1 MKKIA
6 IYHQI
11 FQERDSMI
19 YLDNAATTKPSPSLA
34 ALFERHITNE
44 WFNPS
49 AMYPPAVSA
58 ERDLRQARDFLCGI
72 LRADG
77 ALFNSCGTEG
87 ANTVIFKGWRK
98 QGGKKLHFITTAY
111 EHPCVYEAFAE
122 LKKEGHRVDFLNPGP
137 DGSIHPEQLA
147 PLICPE
153 TALVSIMHVNNV
165 TGAINDIAA
174 LSAAVK
180 QKNPGAVFHSDG
192 VQGFL
197 KVPFDMAAS
206 QVDYYTA
213 SAHKIHGLKGTGALF
228 YRKGAPLK
236 AYLMGGGQEG
246 ALRSGTENTF
256 GILAFAQAAREYL
269 DGHAQKIAH
278 MRALQ
283 AQLRQSLMQIP
294 GTVCITPERC
304 APHILNLAFPGMRGE
319 VLLHLLEQKEIYVA
333 TGSAC
338 SSKKIGYSRIH
349 KALGIPKDVS
359 QCALRLSL
367 CPENTAQEME
377 QTAAAIR
384 EILAKYQGFVRR

>member
-1 MKKIA
+1 
-6 IYHQI
+6 
-11 FQERDSMI
+11 MI
-19 YLDNAATTKPSPSLA
+19 YLDNAATTKPSPSLL
-34 ALFERHITNE
+34 ALFGQHIENG

-58 ERDLRQARDFLCGI
+58 ERELRQARDFLCGI

-122 LKKEGHRVDFLNPGP
+122 LKKEGHRVDFLNPAP
-137 DGSIHPEQLA
+137 DGTIHAEQVA
-147 PLICPE
+147 SLICPQ
-153 TALVSIMHVNNV
+153 TALVSIMHVNNE

-180 QKNPGAVFHSDG
+180 QKNPETVFHSDG

-206 QVDYYTA
+206 KVDYYTA

-236 AYLMGGGQEG
+236 AYLIGGGQEG

-256 GILAFAQAAREYL
+256 GILAFAQAARDYL
-269 DGHAQKIAH
+269 DGHAEKIAH

-283 AQLRQSLMQIP
+283 AQLRQSLLQIP
-294 GTVCITPERC
+294 DTVCITPEHC

-349 KALGIPKDVS
+349 KALGISKDIS
-359 QCALRLSL
+359 QCALRLSF